1 MFLWRLIQSQVR
13 NYKRDVVC
21 CLVLVEERIFM
32 LHDANIYLVIKK
44 PMALTTVYLLDYHAI
59 SLVSFAAVVWSCHA
73 ARSLSQEYW

>member
-1 MFLWRLIQSQVR
+1 
-13 NYKRDVVC
+13 
-21 CLVLVEERIFM
+21 M